1 MFKASKA
8 ALKSALALS
17 GDIVE
22 RRNTIPILSNLLIE
36 RASKHELEVRM
47 TDLDVEG
54 RILFEAD
61 VEESFQPF
69 TVPAGLLR
77 EIVGKL
83 PDGAEI
89 SVKASGPDL
98 HQVKVSAG
106 RSTFSL
112 QVLPATDFPDLT
124 AGGFAAS
131 FPVPASAFAKAM
143 GAVAFAISTEE
154 TRYYLNGIFLH
165 AAEGGMMLV
174 ATDGHRLAKR
184 FISAAPGAMPGIIL
198 PKKTV
203 GILSKLLSDKSVK
216 DAEVRVE
223 ASDQKVRFSLPGIT
237 ITSKLIDGTFPDY
250 QRVVPQSHT
259 GTAELDGAILKA
271 AVDRVAVISSERG
284 RAARFRFEDGT
295 LTLEV
300 NNPDAGTAQETL
312 AYDGDAAMETGFN
325 AKYVLEAIG
334 SLPDGPLLMEVTD
347 AGSPAILRVD
357 GDHKE
362 NVVVLMPMR
371 V

>member
-1 MFKASKA
+1 MFKASKT

-36 RASKHELEVRM
+36 RASRSELQVRM
-47 TDLDVEG
+47 TDLDIEG

-61 VEESFQPF
+61 ADANFQPF
-69 TVPAGLLR
+69 TVPAQVLR
-77 EIVGKL
+77 EIVNKL

-89 SVKASGPDL
+89 AVKAADADL
-98 HQVKVSAG
+98 RQVKVSAG
-106 RSTFSL
+106 RSIFTL
-112 QVLPATDFPDLT
+112 QVLPAHDFPDLT
-124 AGGFAAS
+124 AGGFQASFAVPAAS
-131 FPVPASAFAKAM
+131 LAKAM

-154 TRYYLNGIFLH
+154 TRYYLNGIYLH
-165 AAEGGMMLV
+165 AIDEGLMLV

-184 FISAAPGAMPGIIL
+184 FVSANPGALPGIIL
-198 PKKTV
+198 PRKTV
-203 GILSKLLSDKSVK
+203 GILSKLLSDKGAK
-216 DAEVRVE
+216 DAEMHVE

-250 QRVVPQSHT
+250 IRVVPQRNE
-259 GTAELDGAILKA
+259 GRAELDGAMLKT
-271 AVDRVAVISSERG
+271 AVDRVSTISTERG

-300 NNPDAGTAQETL
+300 KNPDAGDATETL
-312 AYDGDAAMETGFN
+312 SFDGDAKVEIGFN
-325 AKYVLEAIG
+325 AKYVLDAVN
-334 SLPDGPLLMEVTD
+334 SLPDGPLMFELGD
-347 AGSPAILRVD
+347 AGSPAILRTD
-357 GDHKE
+357 GDHRE
-362 NVVVLMPMR
+362 NLVVLMPMR